1 RGEMRIAILE
11 NDRLPE
17 GLAPAGMRFADYYER
32 MLRAAEPAVVC
43 DVFHTPAGEY
53 PEDFANYDAVILT
66 GSHADA
72 FADEPWIVE
81 LRRRVTA
88 LIAAGTKLVGIC
100 FGHQVLGLCLGAP
113 VGRAACGFTIGRVAY
128 RWHGCAGATAGAARY
143 GLLAS
148 HQDQVK
154 ALPPGA
160 ELLASSELCP
170 VAGFTY
176 GGHVLSLQP
185 HPEFDEAILANI
197 AERLRDSL
205 GERADAAL
213 ASMAEPHEGAAIG
226 AMIAAFING
235 EQARQ
240 AA

>member
-1 RGEMRIAILE
+1 MRVCILE

-17 GLAPAGMRFADYYER
+17 GLAPAGVRFADYYVR
-32 MLRAAEPAVVC
+32 MLREADPAIGC
-43 DVFHTPAGEY
+43 DIFHTPAGEY
-53 PEDFANYDAVILT
+53 PEDFARYDAVMLT

-72 FADEPWIVE
+72 FADDPWVVE

-88 LIAAGTKLVGIC
+88 LIEARAKLVGIC

-113 VGRAACGFTIGRVAY
+113 VGRAECGFTIGRVAY
-128 RWHGCAGATAGAARY
+128 RWHGDGATMGGADGYA
-143 GLLAS
+143 LLAS

-154 ALPPGA
+154 ALPAGA
-160 ELLASSELCP
+160 TLLASSEACP

-185 HPEFDEAILANI
+185 HPELDEAIVTNI
-197 AERLRDSL
+197 VESRRDSL
-205 GERADAAL
+205 GERAEAAL
-213 ASMAEPHEGAAIG
+213 ASMNVPHEGAAIG
-226 AMIAAFING
+226 AIIAAFIRG
-235 EQARQ
+235 EAARK

>member
-1 RGEMRIAILE
+1 MRVCILE

-17 GLAPAGMRFADYYER
+17 GLAPAGVRFADYYVR
-32 MLRAAEPAVVC
+32 MLREADTAIAC
-43 DVFHTPAGEY
+43 DIFHTPAGEY
-53 PEDFANYDAVILT
+53 PEDFSRYDAVLLT

-81 LRRRVTA
+81 LRRRVSA
-88 LIAAGTKLVGIC
+88 LIVSKAKLVGIC

-113 VGRAACGFTIGRVAY
+113 VGRAECGFTIGRVQY
-128 RWHGCAGATAGAARY
+128 RWHGGEAPGF

-154 ALPPGA
+154 ALPQGA
-160 ELLASSELCP
+160 ELLASSEACP

-185 HPEFDEAILANI
+185 HPELDEAIVANI
-197 AERLRDSL
+197 VESRRETL
-205 GERADAAL
+205 GEQADAAL
-213 ASMAEPHEGAAIG
+213 ASMHAPHEGAAIG
-226 AMIAAFING
+226 AMIAAFIRG
-235 EQARQ
+235 AKARK

>member
-1 RGEMRIAILE
+1 MRVAILE

-32 MLRAAEPAVVC
+32 MLRAADPAIVC

-53 PEDFANYDAVILT
+53 PQDFARYDAVVLT

-88 LIAAGTKLVGIC
+88 LIAAGTRLVGIC

-113 VGRAACGFTIGRVAY
+113 VGRAECGFTIGRVAY
-128 RWHGCAGATAGAARY
+128 RWHDRTMGGAAGY

-154 ALPPGA
+154 ALPAGA

-170 VAGFTY
+170 IAGFTY

-197 AERLRDSL
+197 AARMRDSL

-213 ASMAEPHEGAAIG
+213 ASMAVPHEGAAIG
-226 AMIAAFING
+226 TMIAAFIRG
-235 EQARQ
+235 ERARQ